1 MRNGKI
7 DPGIFWPGLIVL
19 SILLSSLVFVPNT
32 EQTINS
38 LLSFITFKFDWLF
51 LLVTFSGFIF
61 LLWLA
66 FGPYGTI
73 RFGGKEQK
81 PEFST
86 FSWITMLFCAG
97 IGSALIYWAI
107 IEPLYYL
114 NGPPFGLEPNTK
126 EAAGWSIAYGFFHWG
141 FSAWGIY
148 AIPAVVLSYSLY
160 NRKNYALRP
169 SAACRGVLGDMV
181 DGWVGKL
188 IDITI
193 MFGLIGGVG
202 TTLGVNVP
210 MISAVV
216 GEIFGV
222 SRSFWVD
229 FGVIVIWT
237 SLFGA
242 SAYLGLQ
249 KGIKILSDLNAV
261 LALLL
266 AVFILI
272 VGPTSLI
279 LSNFSNSLGV
289 MLQNF
294 LQMSFGTD
302 PFMQSGFPQNWTV
315 FYWAWWFAYSV
326 YMGIFVAR
334 ISKGRTIKELI
345 IAMVMWGSLGCFLF
359 FAIFG
364 TYVLDLDLNGII
376 PLSRMLQE
384 NNDTGVIVAM
394 LNSLPMRSVL
404 LPFFVVVS
412 LIFQATTL
420 DSAAYTLAAIT
431 TKREFGDEEP
441 ARWNRVLWS
450 AVLGVLAIVLLA
462 IGGLKVVQLS
472 SVVVGV
478 PVILVL
484 VLFILSFMKWLK
496 EETI

>member
-1 MRNGKI
+1 
-7 DPGIFWPGLIVL
+7 
-19 SILLSSLVFVPNT
+19 
-32 EQTINS
+32 
-38 LLSFITFKFDWLF
+38 
-51 LLVTFSGFIF
+51 
-61 LLWLA
+61 
-66 FGPYGTI
+66 
-73 RFGGKEQK
+73 
-81 PEFST
+81 
-86 FSWITMLFCAG
+86 
-97 IGSALIYWAI
+97 
-107 IEPLYYL
+107 
-114 NGPPFGLEPNTK
+114 
-126 EAAGWSIAYGFFHWG
+126 
-141 FSAWGIY
+141 
-148 AIPAVVLSYSLY
+148 
-160 NRKNYALRP
+160 
-169 SAACRGVLGDMV
+169 
-181 DGWVGKL
+181 
-188 IDITI
+188 
-193 MFGLIGGVG
+193 
-202 TTLGVNVP
+202 
-210 MISAVV
+210 
-216 GEIFGV
+216 
-222 SRSFWVD
+222 
-229 FGVIVIWT
+229 
-237 SLFGA
+237 
-242 SAYLGLQ
+242 
-249 KGIKILSDLNAV
+249 
-261 LALLL
+261 
-266 AVFILI
+266 
-272 VGPTSLI
+272 
-279 LSNFSNSLGV
+279 
-289 MLQNF
+289 
-294 LQMSFGTD
+294 
-302 PFMQSGFPQNWTV
+302 MQSGFPQNWTV